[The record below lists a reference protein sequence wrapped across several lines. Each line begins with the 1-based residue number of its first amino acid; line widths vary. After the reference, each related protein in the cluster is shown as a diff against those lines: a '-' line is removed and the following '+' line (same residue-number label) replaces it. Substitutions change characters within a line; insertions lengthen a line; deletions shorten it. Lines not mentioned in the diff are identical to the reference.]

1 MDVTLDSRPRFS
13 VIIATYNYAH
23 FLPRVLASV
32 FAQIVEGK
40 LPCHK
45 IYENDSF
52 LAFLDINPIK
62 LGHTLVIPKQEIDY
76 IFDLDDTIY
85 QGLVACAKPIAV
97 AIKGALSC
105 ARVGVIV
112 AGYEIPHAHVHLIGG
127 KSLGLY
133 ANLHKSI

>member
-1 MDVTLDSRPRFS
+1 M
-13 VIIATYNYAH
+13 
-23 FLPRVLASV
+23 ASV

-76 IFDLDDTIY
+76 IFDLDDTI
-85 QGLVACAKPIAV
+85 
-97 AIKGALSC
+97 
-105 ARVGVIV
+105 
-112 AGYEIPHAHVHLIGG
+112 
-127 KSLGLY
+127 
-133 ANLHKSI
+133 

>member
-1 MDVTLDSRPRFS
+1 M
-13 VIIATYNYAH
+13 
-23 FLPRVLASV
+23 ASV

-76 IFDLDDTIY
+76 IFDLDDTLYKEIDY
-85 QGLVACAKPIAV
+85 LKSAYKKYSYLI
-97 AIKGALSC
+97 I
-105 ARVGVIV
+105 
-112 AGYEIPHAHVHLIGG
+112 GYNNCIP
-127 KSLGLY
+127 
-133 ANLHKSI
+133 SIICL